1 MATILVIDDEVQI
14 NKLLNKMLV
23 RDGHQVH
30 TAKDGVEGLRSFNQF
45 KPDLVITDI
54 VMPKKDG
61 FEVIKELL
69 EFHPMLPI
77 IAISGAVRDMTA
89 GMNLSSI
96 EALGVAGA
104 LQKPFALQQMRDIL
118 EVVLN

>member
-1 MATILVIDDEVQI
+1 MATILVIDDELQI
-14 NKLLNKMLV
+14 NWLLNKMLL

-30 TAKDGVEGLRSFNQF
+30 TAKDGIEGINTFNQF

-61 FEVIKELL
+61 IEVIKELL
-69 EFHPMLPI
+69 ESHPMLPI
-77 IAISGAVRDMTA
+77 IAISGALLDMTA

-104 LQKPFALQQMRDIL
+104 LQKPFALQQMRDML
-118 EVVLN
+118 EVALN